1 MIQTIDSKNDKLIV
15 NGKEIK
21 FPKKRYSHRINQ
33 VNNHLYVDGYEL
45 VNGKWKRT
53 LKAVLYQ
60 LF

>member
-1 MIQTIDSKNDKLIV
+1 MIQAIDSKNDKLIV

-21 FPKKRYSHRINQ
+21 FPKKSYSHRINQ
-33 VNNHLYVDGYEL
+33 VNNRLYVDGYEL

-53 LKAVLYQ
+53 LKAILFQ